1 MILPVLKSPL
11 VLWVK
16 VIIRTIQKFRIGID
30 VYFVLGISNAVGLA
44 AAEAHYA
51 ATFNRPGYELFDNY
65 TYCILGDGCL
75 QEGVSAEAI
84 SLAG

>member
-1 MILPVLKSPL
+1 LI
-11 VLWVK
+11 
-16 VIIRTIQKFRIGID
+16 T
-30 VYFVLGISNAVGLA
+30 GISNAVGLA

-51 ATFNRPGYELFDNY
+51 ATFNRPGFELFNNH
-65 TYCILGDGCL
+65 TYVILGDGCL